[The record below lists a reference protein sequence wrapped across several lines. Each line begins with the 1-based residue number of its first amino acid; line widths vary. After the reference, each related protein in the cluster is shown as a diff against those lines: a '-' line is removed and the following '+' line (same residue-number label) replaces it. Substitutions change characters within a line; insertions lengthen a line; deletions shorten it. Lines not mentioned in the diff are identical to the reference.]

1 MRSIEGILP
10 SNLKDLIGGKAIDK
24 ADPFEVKT
32 YQKLMTQ
39 VARLAYLNKD
49 YLLFFRGQN
58 RDYKNKAGASTFYPS
73 IYRGDYLPQRE
84 VHYRFELLNQAS
96 KLLIDKFNQ
105 DRIDGYP
112 EIRRKK
118 YVQWSI
124 LQHYE
129 VCATPLLDITHS
141 LRVACSFAQLNND
154 SNYGYVYV
162 FGMPYITNRISI
174 NSEHDLV
181 NIRLLS
187 ICPPD
192 ALRPYFQ
199 DGYLVGTEDVT
210 TDYDSKTEL
219 DFKNRLIAKFIIPID
234 GKFWGR
240 GFSAIPKRVLYPRG
254 DKIGKLCRS
263 LHVTLRNDIQPG
275 EMGQFLKTWTEL
287 EEYILDQAR
296 KLQARTFSLRE
307 AISILAKK
315 ERYPKEIIYELDSLR
330 RFRNQLVHK
339 PKTIEPGEIQNY
351 INKLTTVFGRIRQK
365 NF

>member
-1 MRSIEGILP
+1 MRAIEGILP
-10 SNLKDLIGGKAIDK
+10 SNLKDLIGDKPIDK
-24 ADPFEVKT
+24 AEPFEVKK
-32 YQKLMTQ
+32 YRELMTQ
-39 VARLAYLNKD
+39 VARLAFLNKD

-84 VHYRFELLNQAS
+84 IHYRFELLNQAS
-96 KLLIDKFNQ
+96 TLLVDKFNQ
-105 DRIDGYP
+105 EKIDGYS
-112 EIRRKK
+112 EVRRKR
-118 YVQWSI
+118 YIQWSI

-129 VCATPLLDITHS
+129 VCTTPLLDLTHS

-210 TDYDSKTEL
+210 TEYDSKIEL
-219 DFKNRLIAKFIIPID
+219 DFKNRLIAKFRIPVDRI
-234 GKFWGR
+234 FWGQ
-240 GFSAIPKRVLYPRG
+240 GFSAIPKSVLYPRG
-254 DKIGKLCRS
+254 DKIGNLCKS
-263 LHVTLRNDIQPG
+263 LHITLRNEIRPG
-275 EMGQFLKTWTEL
+275 EIGQFLKTWTEL

-296 KLQARTFSLRE
+296 ELQARTFSIRE
-307 AISILAKK
+307 AISVLAKK
-315 ERYPKEIIYELDSLR
+315 EKYPKEIIYELDSLR

-339 PKTIEPGEIQNY
+339 LKTIEPGEIQKY
-351 INKLTTVFGRIRQK
+351 INKLTTIFERIRQK